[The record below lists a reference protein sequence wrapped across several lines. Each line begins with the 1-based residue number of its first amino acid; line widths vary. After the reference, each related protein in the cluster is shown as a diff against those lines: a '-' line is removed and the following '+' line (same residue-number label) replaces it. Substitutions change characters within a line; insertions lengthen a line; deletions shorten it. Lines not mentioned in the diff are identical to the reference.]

1 MNDEYDELYNMLSSD
16 KEDVRKIKDNFKD
29 DISYYLTKI
38 KNYQAN
44 TIDIS
49 GNYDL
54 EKEKDAE
61 FLVVL
66 KKYVDKYGSIEEAW
80 NHRDEF
86 TEKEY
91 DKFKMDDIALR
102 FNLNDECLNYKLI
115 LLSKYMEELKKE
127 RQFLEF
133 KRSKEDLMSKQEYQE
148 YLRNDL
154 YRNDLVS
161 KWYKEFETGI

>member
-49 GNYDL
+49 SNYDL
-54 EKEKDAE
+54 
-61 FLVVL
+61 
-66 KKYVDKYGSIEEAW
+66 
-80 NHRDEF
+80 
-86 TEKEY
+86 EKEY

-127 RQFLEF
+127 RLFLEF
-133 KRSKEDLMSKQEYQE
+133 KRSKEDLMSRQEYQE

>member
-49 GNYDL
+49 VNYDL
-54 EKEKDAE
+54 
-61 FLVVL
+61 
-66 KKYVDKYGSIEEAW
+66 
-80 NHRDEF
+80 
-86 TEKEY
+86 EKEY

-102 FNLNDECLNYKLI
+102 YNLNDECLNYKLV

-133 KRSKEDLMSKQEYQE
+133 KRSKEDLMSRQEYQE

-161 KWYKEFETGI
+161 RWYKEFETGI